1 MPRELRHTIEISR
14 PPAVVYGYVTRP
26 WRWHEW
32 NPASRSATPSNHALA
47 VGDTFEEEIE
57 LTPLTPPPPRL
68 RRLLESGCDR

>member
-32 NPASRSATPSNHALA
+32 HPASRSATPSNHALA